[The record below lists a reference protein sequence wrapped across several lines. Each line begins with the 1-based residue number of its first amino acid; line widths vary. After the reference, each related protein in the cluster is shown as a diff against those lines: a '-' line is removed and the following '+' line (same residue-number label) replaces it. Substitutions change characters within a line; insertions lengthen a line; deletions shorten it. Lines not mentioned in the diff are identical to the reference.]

1 MPHSDRL
8 QRALEGE
15 IRSLAR
21 VASVIEASGPAADA
35 IIDRIYPRTGDA
47 HVIGITGPPGAGKST
62 LVNRLIHRYRSR
74 QHRVAVIAVDPSSP
88 YSGGATLGD
97 RIRML
102 DFHNDHDVFIR
113 SMAARGHH
121 GGIATATAGLIHL
134 FDAAGYDPVIVETV
148 GVGQGEVEIANLA
161 HTTVVVQSPGSGDDI
176 QAIKAGI
183 LEVASLLVVNK
194 ADLPGAV
201 GMQRVLRTMLSESP
215 ERDADRSLWHTPVLL
230 ADATHEQGIDEVVG
244 GLALHRDFLKQDGRW
259 EWANQRRARADIGT
273 RVQLALNRRV
283 DQMLWSATEN
293 VVNVVAERGQ
303 SPPAAASDLLA
314 EIGAQLHADS

>member
-8 QRALEGE
+8 QQALEGE

-102 DFHNDHDVFIR
+102 DFHNDDDVFIR

-259 EWANQRRARADIGT
+259 EWANQRRARADIAT
-273 RVQLALNRRV
+273 RVRLALNRRV

-314 EIGAQLHADS
+314 EIGAQLQADS

>member
-21 VASVIEASGPAADA
+21 VASVIEESGPAADA

-259 EWANQRRARADIGT
+259 EWANQRRARADIAT
-273 RVQLALNRRV
+273 RVRLALNRRV

-314 EIGAQLHADS
+314 EIGAQLQADS